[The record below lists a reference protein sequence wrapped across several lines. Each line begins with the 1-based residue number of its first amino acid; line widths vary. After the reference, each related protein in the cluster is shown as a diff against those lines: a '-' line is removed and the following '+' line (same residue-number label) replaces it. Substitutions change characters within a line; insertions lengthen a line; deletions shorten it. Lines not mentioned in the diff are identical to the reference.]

1 MHEKNDEIGLSDS
14 MVEVEGCKGFV
25 TIEQMR
31 LPPTLSM
38 GNTLSK
44 SRGICCSERS
54 WSRVLAIFEDNTTSI
69 ESDATEAPT
78 FDATQK
84 LDVGAFCWAKRERG
98 EPSSTDENSG

>member
-44 SRGICCSERS
+44 SRGMSCSERS
-54 WSRVLAIFEDNTTSI
+54 WSRVLAIFESNNTTSI
-69 ESDATEAPT
+69 ESDATER
-78 FDATQK
+78 
-84 LDVGAFCWAKRERG
+84 GADF
-98 EPSSTDENSG
+98 